1 MTDPRPTHYDARDV
15 LSADQLAEIEEKY
28 DPEMRFREL
37 VRPVA
42 ILVGAIL
49 FLLSCYHYYTAG
61 FGIPQATVHRGLHL
75 AATTFLVFMS
85 FSAFGRQQ
93 VAPGRKD
100 LAELDIGRPQRGDR
114 AGDRRQ
120 VLGQGAVHHR
130 RPRGRHW
137 RVLR

>member
-1 MTDPRPTHYDARDV
+1 
-15 LSADQLAEIEEKY
+15 
-28 DPEMRFREL
+28 MRFRDL

-42 ILVGAIL
+42 ILTGVIL

-93 VAPGRKD
+93 VARGPLTLLGLPLVD
-100 LAELDIGRPQRGDR
+100 WLLAV
-114 AGDRRQ
+114 AGAAAALALVEVVDE
-120 VLGQGAVHHR
+120 VLVVR
-130 RPRGRHW
+130 E
-137 RVLR
+137 RVNCFNMTIDHCVLVV